1 MGNRKCWFILTKKR
15 QKVKLGR
22 PLKYKTSQELE
33 DYISQY
39 FKKCQHDR
47 LVPGICGLANWLGIS
62 RNTLLRYEKDSD
74 KEDYNEVIERA
85 RTTIEAYNEQILY
98 SKNNSGAI
106 FIMKN
111 NFGYTAEQK
120 THNVN
125 ENVDISYEDYLKE
138 LSSDDKY

>member
-1 MGNRKCWFILTKKR
+1 MTKKR
-15 QKVKLGR
+15 LKIKMGR
-22 PLKYKTSQELE
+22 PLKYQNAQELE
-33 DYISQY
+33 NEINEY
-39 FKKCQHDR
+39 FKMCQHER
-47 LVPGICGLANWLGIS
+47 QIPGICGLANYLGLS

-85 RTTIEAYNEQILY
+85 RTTIESVNEQILY

-111 NFGYTAEQK
+111 NFGYNAEQK

-125 ENVDISYEDYLKE
+125 EIVDIPYEEYLKGIT
-138 LSSDDKY
+138 SDESY

>member
-1 MGNRKCWFILTKKR
+1 M
-15 QKVKLGR
+15 GR
-22 PLKYKTSQELE
+22 PLKYQNAQELE
-33 DYISQY
+33 NEINQY
-39 FKKCQHDR
+39 FKMCQHER
-47 LVPGICGLANWLGIS
+47 QIPGICGLANYLGLS

-85 RTTIEAYNEQILY
+85 RTTIESVNEQILY

-111 NFGYTAEQK
+111 NFGYNAEQK

-125 ENVDISYEDYLKE
+125 EIVDIPYEEYLKGIT
-138 LSSDDKY
+138 SDESY

>member
-1 MGNRKCWFILTKKR
+1 MTKKR
-15 QKVKLGR
+15 LKIKMGR
-22 PLKYKTSQELE
+22 PLKYQNAQELE
-33 DYISQY
+33 NEINQY
-39 FKKCQHDR
+39 FKMCQHER
-47 LVPGICGLANWLGIS
+47 QIPGICGLANYLGLS

-85 RTTIEAYNEQILY
+85 RTTIESVNEQILY

-111 NFGYTAEQK
+111 NFGYNAEQK

-125 ENVDISYEDYLKE
+125 ENVDIPYEEYLKGIT
-138 LSSDDKY
+138 SDESY

>member
-1 MGNRKCWFILTKKR
+1 M
-15 QKVKLGR
+15 GR
-22 PLKYKTSQELE
+22 PLKYQNAQELE
-33 DYISQY
+33 NEINEY
-39 FKKCQHDR
+39 FKMCQHER
-47 LVPGICGLANWLGIS
+47 QIPGICGLANYLGLS

-85 RTTIEAYNEQILY
+85 RTTIESVNEQILY

-111 NFGYTAEQK
+111 NFGYNAEQK

-125 ENVDISYEDYLKE
+125 EIVDIPYEEYLKGIT
-138 LSSDDKY
+138 SDESY

>member
-1 MGNRKCWFILTKKR
+1 MTKKR
-15 QKVKLGR
+15 LKIKMGR
-22 PLKYKTSQELE
+22 PLKYQNAQELE
-33 DYISQY
+33 NEINQY
-39 FKKCQHDR
+39 FKMCQHER
-47 LVPGICGLANWLGIS
+47 QIPGICGLANYLGLS

-85 RTTIEAYNEQILY
+85 RTTIESVNEQILY

-111 NFGYTAEQK
+111 NFGYNAEQK

-125 ENVDISYEDYLKE
+125 EIVDIPYEEYLKGIT
-138 LSSDDKY
+138 SDESY